1 MTKQILGIDV
11 GGTFTDFVLVEDNQ
25 LSIHKIPSSPASP
38 EKSIITGMK
47 ELNPSKMATI
57 AHGSTVATNA
67 LLERKGA
74 KTALVITK
82 GFEDIIE
89 IGRQARPDLFD
100 LQQDKPDTL
109 VNAENRF
116 GIEERMDH
124 EGNVVSELTDM
135 AIQTLVK
142 SVNNA
147 DIDAVSVSLLF
158 SFLNPAHEQI
168 LKNALSKIEPKL
180 YISISSEV
188 LPEFREFER
197 TSTVTVNSY
206 VGPAVARYMANL
218 TKSLGGKGIRIMQSS
233 GGSISAELAS
243 QQPVRTILS
252 GPAGGVVGARYISSL
267 AGFDHIITFDMG
279 GTSTDVSLC
288 PNRIQET
295 TNYTIG
301 GQPVSV
307 PMIDIHTV
315 GAGGGSIASMDSGGA
330 LNVGPESAG
339 ANPGPACYGSGTN
352 TTVTDANLLLGRMH
366 PDHFLGGKM
375 MLDIQ
380 NSEDSIKPLAQK
392 MGVTQ
397 LQAAEGIIRVVNSN
411 MERAIRSI
419 SLERGFDPRDFT
431 LVPFGGAGP
440 LHACDLAKEL
450 RIPRILVPAYPG
462 VLSALGIAVADVVKD
477 YSQTV
482 MLRGVI
488 QKSDLEEVFKSMQEQ
503 GRAEMLDQGIVE
515 GQLQPRKMLDV
526 RYVGQSFELT
536 IECPT
541 TSDDFTDRV
550 SEAFN
555 TEHERRFGYKDPQS
569 AIEIVNA
576 RLKMIAQGDPYQ
588 PEAVHLSS
596 KTPLQEAILD
606 QDEVIFYGESH
617 TTTMYDRSKLL
628 PGNMIEGP
636 AIVFQLDSTTVIP
649 PDWHGTLDVY
659 SNLILSLKKT
669 N

>member
-47 ELNPSKMATI
+47 ELNTSKMATI

-339 ANPGPACYGSGTN
+339 ANPGPACYGSGTS
-352 TTVTDANLLLGRMH
+352 TTVTDANLLLC
-366 PDHFLGGKM
+366 L
-375 MLDIQ
+375 L
-380 NSEDSIKPLAQK
+380 
-392 MGVTQ
+392 
-397 LQAAEGIIRVVNSN
+397 
-411 MERAIRSI
+411 
-419 SLERGFDPRDFT
+419 
-431 LVPFGGAGP
+431 
-440 LHACDLAKEL
+440 
-450 RIPRILVPAYPG
+450 Y
-462 VLSALGIAVADVVKD
+462 
-477 YSQTV
+477 
-482 MLRGVI
+482 
-488 QKSDLEEVFKSMQEQ
+488 
-503 GRAEMLDQGIVE
+503 
-515 GQLQPRKMLDV
+515 
-526 RYVGQSFELT
+526 
-536 IECPT
+536 
-541 TSDDFTDRV
+541 TSDAAD
-550 SEAFN
+550 
-555 TEHERRFGYKDPQS
+555 
-569 AIEIVNA
+569 
-576 RLKMIAQGDPYQ
+576 
-588 PEAVHLSS
+588 
-596 KTPLQEAILD
+596 
-606 QDEVIFYGESH
+606 
-617 TTTMYDRSKLL
+617 
-628 PGNMIEGP
+628 
-636 AIVFQLDSTTVIP
+636 DS
-649 PDWHGTLDVY
+649 
-659 SNLILSLKKT
+659 
-669 N
+669 

>member
-1 MTKQILGIDV
+1 MKKQILGIDV

-38 EKSIITGMK
+38 EQSIITGIK

-89 IGRQARPDLFD
+89 IGRQTRPDLFD

-109 VNAENRF
+109 VKAENRF
-116 GIEERMDH
+116 GIEERMNH
-124 EGNVVSELTDM
+124 EGTVVSELTDM
-135 AIQTLVK
+135 AIQSLVK
-142 SVNNA
+142 SIKKA
-147 DIDAVSVSLLF
+147 DIDAISVCLLF

-206 VGPAVARYMANL
+206 VGPAVARYMAKL
-218 TKSLGGKGIRIMQSS
+218 SKSLGKGIRIMQSS

-339 ANPGPACYGSGTN
+339 ANPGPACYGSGTS

-375 MLDIQ
+375 VLNIQ
-380 NSEDSIKPLAQK
+380 NSEHSIVPLAQK

-450 RIPRILVPAYPG
+450 RIPRVLVPAYPG

-482 MLRGVI
+482 MLRGAI
-488 QKSDLEEVFKSMQEQ
+488 QESDLDEVFNSMQEQ
-503 GRAEMLDQGIVE
+503 GRAEMLDQGIAE
-515 GQLQPRKMLDV
+515 SQLQPRKMLDV

-536 IECPT
+536 IDCPSAST
-541 TSDDFTDRV
+541 DFTSKV

-555 TEHERRFGYKDPQS
+555 TEHERRFGYKDPKS
-569 AIEIVNA
+569 AIEVVNA
-576 RLKMIAQGDPYQ
+576 RLKMIAESDPYQ
-588 PEAVHLSS
+588 PEAAQLSS
-596 KTPLQEAILD
+596 KTPLQNAILD
-606 QDEVIFYGESH
+606 QEEVIFYGESH
-617 TTTMYDRSKLL
+617 TTTMYDRNKLL
-628 PGNMIEGP
+628 PGNLIEGP

-649 PDWHGTLDVY
+649 PDWHGTVDVY
-659 SNLILSLKKT
+659 NNLVLNLK
-669 N
+669 NPD

>member
-1 MTKQILGIDV
+1 
-11 GGTFTDFVLVEDNQ
+11 
-25 LSIHKIPSSPASP
+25 
-38 EKSIITGMK
+38 
-47 ELNPSKMATI
+47 
-57 AHGSTVATNA
+57 
-67 LLERKGA
+67 
-74 KTALVITK
+74 
-82 GFEDIIE
+82 
-89 IGRQARPDLFD
+89 
-100 LQQDKPDTL
+100 
-109 VNAENRF
+109 
-116 GIEERMDH
+116 
-124 EGNVVSELTDM
+124 
-135 AIQTLVK
+135 
-142 SVNNA
+142 
-147 DIDAVSVSLLF
+147 
-158 SFLNPAHEQI
+158 
-168 LKNALSKIEPKL
+168 
-180 YISISSEV
+180 
-188 LPEFREFER
+188 
-197 TSTVTVNSY
+197 
-206 VGPAVARYMANL
+206 
-218 TKSLGGKGIRIMQSS
+218 
-233 GGSISAELAS
+233 
-243 QQPVRTILS
+243 
-252 GPAGGVVGARYISSL
+252 
-267 AGFDHIITFDMG
+267 
-279 GTSTDVSLC
+279 
-288 PNRIQET
+288 
-295 TNYTIG
+295 
-301 GQPVSV
+301 
-307 PMIDIHTV
+307 
-315 GAGGGSIASMDSGGA
+315 
-330 LNVGPESAG
+330 
-339 ANPGPACYGSGTN
+339 
-352 TTVTDANLLLGRMH
+352 MH

-375 MLDIQ
+375 VLDIQ
-380 NSEDSIKPLAQK
+380 NSENSIEPLAQK

-482 MLRGVI
+482 MLRGAI

-503 GRAEMLDQGIVE
+503 GRVEMLDQGIVE
-515 GQLQPRKMLDV
+515 SQLQPRKMLDV

-541 TSDDFTDRV
+541 TSDDFTDKV
-550 SEAFN
+550 SAAFN
-555 TEHERRFGYKDPQS
+555 AEHERRFGYKDPQS

-588 PEAVHLSS
+588 PEAAHLSS

-659 SNLILSLKKT
+659 SNLVLSLKKT

>member
-1 MTKQILGIDV
+1 VPKQILGIDV
-11 GGTFTDFVLVEDNQ
+11 GGTFTDFALIEDNQ

-38 EKSIITGMK
+38 EKSIITGIE
-47 ELNPSKMATI
+47 ELNPSKLATI

-89 IGRQARPDLFD
+89 IGRQTRPDLFD

-109 VNAENRF
+109 VKAENRF

-124 EGNVVSELTDM
+124 KGNIVTELTDVS
-135 AIQTLVK
+135 IKSLVK
-142 SVNNA
+142 SVKNA
-147 DIDAVSVSLLF
+147 DIDGVSVSLLF

-206 VGPAVARYMANL
+206 IGPVVARYMANL
-218 TKSLGGKGIRIMQSS
+218 TKSLGKGIRIMQSS

-339 ANPGPACYGSGTN
+339 ANPGPACYGSGTS

-375 MLDIQ
+375 VLDIQ
-380 NSEDSIKPLAQK
+380 NSENSIAPLAQT
-392 MGVTQ
+392 MDVTK

-440 LHACDLAKEL
+440 LHACDLAQEL
-450 RIPRILVPAYPG
+450 RIPRVLVPAYPG

-482 MLRGVI
+482 MLRGSI
-488 QKSDLEEVFKSMQEQ
+488 QKSDLEKVFNSMQEQ
-503 GRAEMLDQGIVE
+503 GRAEMLDQGIIE
-515 GQLQPRKMLDV
+515 SQLQPRKMLDV

-536 IECPT
+536 IECPDQDNGF
-541 TSDDFTDRV
+541 TSKV

-555 TEHERRFGYKDPQS
+555 IEHERRFGYKDPTS

-576 RLKMIAQGDPYQ
+576 RFKMIAQSDRYQ
-588 PEAVHLSS
+588 PTAEKLSS
-596 KTPLQEAILD
+596 KTPQNNALLGQN
-606 QDEVIFYGESH
+606 QVIFYGNRH

-628 PGNMIEGP
+628 SGNTIEGP
-636 AIVFQLDSTTVIP
+636 AIIFQLDSTTVIP
-649 PDWHGTLDVY
+649 PDWYGTLDVY
-659 SNLILSLKKT
+659 KNLVLSLR
-669 N
+669 NSD

>member
-1 MTKQILGIDV
+1 MKKQILGIDV

-38 EKSIITGMK
+38 EQSIITGIK

-89 IGRQARPDLFD
+89 IGRQTRPDLFD

-109 VNAENRF
+109 VKAENRF
-116 GIEERMDH
+116 GIEERMNH
-124 EGNVVSELTDM
+124 EGTVVSELTDM
-135 AIQTLVK
+135 AIQSLVK
-142 SVNNA
+142 SIKKA
-147 DIDAVSVSLLF
+147 DIDAISVCLLF

-206 VGPAVARYMANL
+206 VGPAVARYMAKL
-218 TKSLGGKGIRIMQSS
+218 TKSLGKGIRIMQSS

-339 ANPGPACYGSGTN
+339 ANPGPACYGSGTS

-375 MLDIQ
+375 VLDIQ
-380 NSEDSIKPLAQK
+380 NSEHSIVPLAQK

-450 RIPRILVPAYPG
+450 RIPRVLVPAYPG

-482 MLRGVI
+482 MLRGAI
-488 QKSDLEEVFKSMQEQ
+488 QESDLDEVFNSMQEQ
-503 GRAEMLDQGIVE
+503 GRAEMLDQGI
-515 GQLQPRKMLDV
+515 
-526 RYVGQSFELT
+526 
-536 IECPT
+536 
-541 TSDDFTDRV
+541 
-550 SEAFN
+550 A
-555 TEHERRFGYKDPQS
+555 
-569 AIEIVNA
+569 
-576 RLKMIAQGDPYQ
+576 
-588 PEAVHLSS
+588 
-596 KTPLQEAILD
+596 
-606 QDEVIFYGESH
+606 
-617 TTTMYDRSKLL
+617 
-628 PGNMIEGP
+628 
-636 AIVFQLDSTTVIP
+636 
-649 PDWHGTLDVY
+649 
-659 SNLILSLKKT
+659 
-669 N
+669 

>member
-1 MTKQILGIDV
+1 MPKQILGIDV
-11 GGTFTDFVLVEDNQ
+11 GGTFTDFALIEDNQ

-38 EKSIITGMK
+38 EKSIITGIE
-47 ELNPSKMATI
+47 ELNPSKLATI

-89 IGRQARPDLFD
+89 IGRQTRPDLFD

-109 VNAENRF
+109 VKAENRF

-124 EGNVVSELTDM
+124 KGNIVTELTDVS
-135 AIQTLVK
+135 IKSLVK
-142 SVNNA
+142 SVKNA
-147 DIDAVSVSLLF
+147 DIDGVSVSLLF

-206 VGPAVARYMANL
+206 IGPVVARYMTNL
-218 TKSLGGKGIRIMQSS
+218 TKSLGKGIRIMQSS

-339 ANPGPACYGSGTN
+339 ANPGPACYGSGTS

-375 MLDIQ
+375 VLDIQ
-380 NSEDSIKPLAQK
+380 NSENSIAPLAQT
-392 MGVTQ
+392 MDVTK

-440 LHACDLAKEL
+440 LHACDLAQEL
-450 RIPRILVPAYPG
+450 RIPRVLVPAYPG

-482 MLRGVI
+482 MLRGSI
-488 QKSDLEEVFKSMQEQ
+488 QKSDLEKVFNSMQEQ
-503 GRAEMLDQGIVE
+503 GRAEMLDQGIIE
-515 GQLQPRKMLDV
+515 SQLQPRKMLDV

-536 IECPT
+536 IECPDQDNGF
-541 TSDDFTDRV
+541 TSKV

-555 TEHERRFGYKDPQS
+555 IEHERRFGYKDPTS

-576 RLKMIAQGDPYQ
+576 RFKMIAQSDRYQ
-588 PEAVHLSS
+588 PTAEKLSS
-596 KTPLQEAILD
+596 KTPQNNALLGQN
-606 QDEVIFYGESH
+606 QVIFYGNRH

-628 PGNMIEGP
+628 SGNTIEGP
-636 AIVFQLDSTTVIP
+636 AIIFQLDSTTVIP
-649 PDWHGTLDVY
+649 PDWYGTLDVY
-659 SNLILSLKKT
+659 KNLVLSLR
-669 N
+669 NSD